1 MDIIFLR
8 HGRTIWNATGRW
20 QGHTDVP
27 LSDEG
32 REQAKM
38 AAGHLKMESI
48 DAIFSSDLRRAYE
61 TAKIVGN
68 IIGKDEVFVDKRL
81 RERNLGDMEGKTTS
95 EIGLMVGNEVNIVD
109 IVGSN
114 LPIHNLESVED
125 QFRRAEDFLKSIK
138 GKYQSV
144 LIVSHGVMIGIM
156 INILTDE
163 DFRYRKIDN
172 CEIIKIK
179 TDIY

>member
-8 HGRTIWNATGRW
+8 HGKTVWNATGRW

-27 LSDEG
+27 LSEEG
-32 REQAKM
+32 RYQAKK
-38 AAGHLKMESI
+38 AAELLKKERI
-48 DAIFSSDLRRAYE
+48 DTIFSSDLKRAYE
-61 TAKIVGN
+61 TAKIVGE
-68 IIGKDEVFVDKRL
+68 IIGKDEILVDKRL
-81 RERNLGDMEGKTTS
+81 RERNLGDMEGKTTN
-95 EIGLMVGNEVNIVD
+95 EIGIMVGNEVNIVD

-114 LPIHNLESVED
+114 LPINNLESVED
-125 QFRRAEDFLKSIK
+125 QFRRAEEFLNSIK
-138 GKYQSV
+138 GKFQSV

-179 TDIY
+179 TDLY